1 MQGGF
6 WGKCLVCSGMDG
18 NCPNNWASA
27 AEIQQ
32 KNEKPMVKTPCDPEP
47 NCLVEGGRK
56 VGGWSS
62 LFYQFGNSG
71 CAKVVL
77 ADTGCWPHRHT
88 LRRHCWG
95 RRYCTAHSIG
105 TGVGPWGAVRH
116 TVSYAGCWPRGVLAA
131 RAYFGPALMGGG
143 GAAPLTRRRGRRGIR
158 NRACVG
164 ECMARA
170 WRTLW

>member
-1 MQGGF
+1 MQRVF
-6 WGKCLVCSGMDG
+6 LGKCLVCSGMDG

-77 ADTGCWPHRHT
+77 AARGAGRTGILCV
-88 LRRHCWG
+88 G
-95 RRYCTAHSIG
+95 IAG
-105 TGVGPWGAVRH
+105 GVGTVRH
-116 TVSYAGCWPRGVLAA
+116 TVLAPVSGRGVLCGTQYPMLGAGRRGA
-131 RAYFGPALMGGG
+131 GRTGILWAGVDGGG

-170 WRTLW
+170 WRTLR

>member
-77 ADTGCWPHRHT
+77 ATRGA
-88 LRRHCWG
+88 G
-95 RRYCTAHSIG
+95 RTVILCVGIAG
-105 TGVGPWGAVRH
+105 GVGTVRH
-116 TVSYAGCWPRGVLAA
+116 TVLAPVSGRGVLCGTQYPMLGAGRAVLAA
-131 RAYFGPALMGGG
+131 RAYFGPALMGGAG
-143 GAAPLTRRRGRRGIR
+143 L
-158 NRACVG
+158 
-164 ECMARA
+164 
-170 WRTLW
+170 LH